1 MFENAVADGSPEV
14 WTWYKLSQ
22 GHWQTPCKLI
32 RPEATIISNNW
43 GLSNISSIFQLF
55 QSFCCKETKPRG
67 TDKYSLLIL
76 LASVWRNILAAEKLK
91 LKKDV
96 ILLVSPRATA
106 LEMFLQHCTTASMEK
121 KKKSSTYITEHCWRL
136 ISKNFMTA
144 LRKWRGAP
152 DATESCYLNFKKG
165 LEMVV
170 IGIHQLTLL
179 L

>member
-76 LASVWRNILAAEKLK
+76 LASVWRNILTAEKLK

-121 KKKSSTYITEHCWRL
+121 KKKKFNVHNR
-136 ISKNFMTA
+136 
-144 LRKWRGAP
+144 
-152 DATESCYLNFKKG
+152 
-165 LEMVV
+165 
-170 IGIHQLTLL
+170 TLL
-179 L
+179 KVNLQKFYDCTEKMKRSSRCHWELLSEL